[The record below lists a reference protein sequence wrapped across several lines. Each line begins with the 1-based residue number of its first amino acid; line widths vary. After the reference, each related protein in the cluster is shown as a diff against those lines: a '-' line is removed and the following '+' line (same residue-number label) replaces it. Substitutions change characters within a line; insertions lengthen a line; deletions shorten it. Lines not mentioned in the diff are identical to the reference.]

1 MERNGNTRNPFLL
14 SGYVSPEYFCD
25 REKETERLISALRNG
40 RNITL
45 VSPRRMG
52 KTGLIRHAF
61 HAIGQQGHEH
71 CYLIDLYQTDSLTSL
86 VSSLARVVL
95 GSLDTKGERL
105 MKTVGTFFKSLRPT
119 FSIDT
124 MTGRPEIEIDV
135 QPNHAEQSLV
145 EIFNY
150 MEHSGKQCFVAF
162 DEFQRVAEYDDSNIE
177 ALLRSHI
184 QQLSNVHFV
193 FSGSQR
199 HVLENM
205 FASAKRPFYQS
216 TQIMN
221 LDCVDAEAY
230 YSFAAAKLEGHE
242 QQISRDVFLYMY
254 NRLHGHT
261 WYIQAVLNRLFEK
274 GISEISQSDIDE
286 TLHDI
291 TEENEAT
298 FQTMLRMITPAQ
310 RKLLRAVAKEVEVE
324 EITGKTFLSAYHLG
338 AASTINAATRSLVD
352 KELLLDDNGR
362 YSVYDRFLAL
372 YLE

>member
-1 MERNGNTRNPFLL
+1 MIDNPFLIY
-14 SGYVSPEYFCD
+14 GYEGPEYFCD
-25 REKETERLISALRNG
+25 REQETAELISALKNG
-40 RNITL
+40 CNVTL
-45 VSPRRMG
+45 MSPRRYG
-52 KTGLIRHAF
+52 KTGLILNCFHHLQEEKSEIVCFYVDIYATHTLSDFVQTFGKAVLGKLDSQLQKMEGLIGKLFRNSQITISPDLITGMPQLSLQFQPQHAVSTLEDIF
-61 HAIGQQGHEH
+61 SYIGQ
-71 CYLIDLYQTDSLTSL
+71 S
-86 VSSLARVVL
+86 
-95 GSLDTKGERL
+95 
-105 MKTVGTFFKSLRPT
+105 
-119 FSIDT
+119 
-124 MTGRPEIEIDV
+124 GRRCI
-135 QPNHAEQSLV
+135 
-145 EIFNY
+145 
-150 MEHSGKQCFVAF
+150 VAF